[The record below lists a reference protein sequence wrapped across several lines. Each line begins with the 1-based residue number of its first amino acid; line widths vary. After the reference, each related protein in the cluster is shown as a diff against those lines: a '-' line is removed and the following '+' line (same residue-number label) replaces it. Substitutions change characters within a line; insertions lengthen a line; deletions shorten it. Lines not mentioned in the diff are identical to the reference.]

1 MHKDYINN
9 QNTPRLKL
17 YTYLLFFFYLFT
29 GVNFI
34 FTASSNCENNATVLR
49 ALILIGILFIILAPI
64 AILDKRK
71 ENRSIGA
78 VVASAVVHFLCTVL
92 CSVMFYFAQVYI
104 VYLVELAICLLCVVR
119 HRIKTRS

>member
-1 MHKDYINN
+1 MHKDYINH
-9 QNTPRLKL
+9 QNTPGLKL

-34 FTASSNCENNATVLR
+34 FTASLNCGNDVTVLR
-49 ALILIGILFIILAPI
+49 AFILTGILFFILAPI

-78 VVASAVVHFLCTVL
+78 VVASAVVHCLGTVL
-92 CSVMFYFAQVYI
+92 CSVMFHFAQVYI
-104 VYLVELAICLLCVVR
+104 VYLVELAICLLCLVR
-119 HRIKTRS
+119 HRVKKRN